1 MSIQIYKVRGF
12 GVLYDKEIYPEF
24 LNISGEE
31 EYEKSESLQTIM
43 YNLGLTK
50 CYDQFRDMNGK
61 LQYNPFIY
69 ISDHEDNQFFYG
81 YLIEAEYVDNTHFD
95 NEWVVECPELTD
107 KLRHLFTEQLKELG
121 FEKEPEIIKIKVWE

>member
-12 GVLYDKEIYPEF
+12 GVLYTKEIYPEF

-31 EYEKSESLQTIM
+31 EYEKSELLETIM
-43 YNLGLTK
+43 YNLGLK
-50 CYDQFRDMNGK
+50 KSYDRFRDMNGK

-81 YLIEAEYVDNTHFD
+81 YLIEAEYVDNSRFD
-95 NEWVVECPELTD
+95 DEWSVECPELTD
-107 KLRHLFTEQLKELG
+107 WLKSLFTEQLKQLG
-121 FEKEPEIIKIKVWE
+121 FEQEPTIIKIKVYQ